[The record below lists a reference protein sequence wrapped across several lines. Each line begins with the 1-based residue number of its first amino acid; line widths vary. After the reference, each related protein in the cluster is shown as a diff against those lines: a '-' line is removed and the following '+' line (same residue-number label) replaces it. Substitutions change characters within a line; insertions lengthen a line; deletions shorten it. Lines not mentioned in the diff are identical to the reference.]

1 MYQKFRLIN
10 FKMKD
15 FDSYTEIGENFYS
28 EKYKREI
35 NQNLDNFLNKE
46 GDLEGNKII
55 ENWFREEK
63 FDIFLSHSHKDKDLA
78 LGIAGF
84 LNKEFK
90 LKVFIDSQVWGYV
103 DELLKKIDNKYCY
116 QKNTETYNYQKR
128 NISTAHVHLMLNNAL
143 TKMIDCCYFFFFLD
157 SPNSLKYSPSIYTNN
172 KEDITYSPWINSEIE
187 ITNVIRR
194 NDILEGIIDEKAQ
207 EFAQESLQIAYK
219 PNFKDF
225 IDLDVKEIKDNAFL
239 KDYILKRNKKN
250 NRGDGYY

>member
-63 FDIFLSHSHKDKDLA
+63 FDIFLSHSHKDKELA

-128 NISTAHVHLMLNNAL
+128 NISTAHVHLMLNNA
-143 TKMIDCCYFFFFLD
+143 
-157 SPNSLKYSPSIYTNN
+157 
-172 KEDITYSPWINSEIE
+172 
-187 ITNVIRR
+187 
-194 NDILEGIIDEKAQ
+194 
-207 EFAQESLQIAYK
+207 
-219 PNFKDF
+219 
-225 IDLDVKEIKDNAFL
+225 FL